1 MGLYLP
7 YVEHVFS
14 QKLPHVRE
22 HVKIFYV
29 DKIKLTWRLY
39 KPWTY
44 QNFRV
49 KINSTCA
56 MDAMNEEKVRYVEV
70 AKS

>member
-1 MGLYLP
+1 MSY
-7 YVEHVFS
+7 
-14 QKLPHVRE
+14 
-22 HVKIFYV
+22 I
-29 DKIKLTWRLY
+29 DKINLTWRLY

-56 MDAMNEEKVRYVEV
+56 MDAMRSNELRKFEIRWSGKILS
-70 AKS
+70 KTK